1 MQSVLLQHGLLQQDR
16 SIGPKD
22 MDSHVQGHLQL
33 ASERPFVCSLMVD
46 A

>member
-16 SIGPKD
+16 RDI
-22 MDSHVQGHLQL
+22 DSHFQGRSQL
-33 ASERPFVCSLMVD
+33 ASKRLFVCSLMVD